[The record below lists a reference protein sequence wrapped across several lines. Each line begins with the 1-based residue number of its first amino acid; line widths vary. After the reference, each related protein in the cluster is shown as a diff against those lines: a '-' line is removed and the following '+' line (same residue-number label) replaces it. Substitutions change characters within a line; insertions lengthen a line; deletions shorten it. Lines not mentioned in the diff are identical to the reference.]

1 MLTIIEIAAREDGGH
16 GLESQSHRTE
26 CWMEGW
32 IAVPEELVDTAW
44 ACRGYCDLTIQ
55 DGVLTGITPKDPPPL
70 PEPEPTAEERLNDIE
85 EAIQRG
91 VVTVNVYDALA
102 SAIYVARQNLTGAAI
117 DTDDKRLRASGL
129 YEDWAE
135 GAYTVG
141 DIRNAKGQTWE
152 CFQAHDTATYPD
164 INPENAA
171 WFTFWRPLHGTTPE
185 TARPFVPVQGAHDMY
200 RTGEYMVYTDGK
212 TYRCLSDTNFSP
224 EDYPQ
229 AWEVIN
235 GASR

>member
-32 IAVPEELVDTAW
+32 IAVPEELAETAW

-91 VVTVNVYDALA
+91 
-102 SAIYVARQNLTGAAI
+102 
-117 DTDDKRLRASGL
+117 
-129 YEDWAE
+129 
-135 GAYTVG
+135 
-141 DIRNAKGQTWE
+141 
-152 CFQAHDTATYPD
+152 
-164 INPENAA
+164 
-171 WFTFWRPLHGTTPE
+171 
-185 TARPFVPVQGAHDMY
+185 
-200 RTGEYMVYTDGK
+200 
-212 TYRCLSDTNFSP
+212 LSL
-224 EDYPQ
+224 
-229 AWEVIN
+229 
-235 GASR
+235 

>member
-117 DTDDKRLRASGL
+117 DTDDKWLRASGL
-129 YEDWAE
+129 YEDWTE

-152 CFQAHDTATYPD
+152 CFQAHDTASYPD
-164 INPENAA
+164 INPDNAA

-224 EDYPQ
+224 DDYPQ
-229 AWEVIN
+229 AWE
-235 GASR
+235 AAA

>member
-229 AWEVIN
+229 AWE
-235 GASR
+235 AAA

>member
-1 MLTIIEIAAREDGGH
+1 M
-16 GLESQSHRTE
+16 
-26 CWMEGW
+26 
-32 IAVPEELVDTAW
+32 
-44 ACRGYCDLTIQ
+44 
-55 DGVLTGITPKDPPPL
+55 
-70 PEPEPTAEERLNDIE
+70 
-85 EAIQRG
+85 
-91 VVTVNVYDALA
+91 NVYDALA

-212 TYRCLSDTNFSP
+212 IYRCLSDTNFSP

>member
-1 MLTIIEIAAREDGGH
+1 M
-16 GLESQSHRTE
+16 
-26 CWMEGW
+26 
-32 IAVPEELVDTAW
+32 
-44 ACRGYCDLTIQ
+44 
-55 DGVLTGITPKDPPPL
+55 
-70 PEPEPTAEERLNDIE
+70 
-85 EAIQRG
+85 
-91 VVTVNVYDALA
+91 
-102 SAIYVARQNLTGAAI
+102 ARQNLTGAAI

-200 RTGEYMVYTDGK
+200 RTGSTCSLHRRQDLQVPERHQLLPRGLRPGLGGRGGIKKPPRPGGMDK
-212 TYRCLSDTNFSP
+212 TRRIWYDR
-224 EDYPQ
+224 Q
-229 AWEVIN
+229 APR
-235 GASR
+235 GAGRALLHIGG

>member
-152 CFQAHDTATYPD
+152 CFQGHDTATYPD

-229 AWEVIN
+229 AWE
-235 GASR
+235 AAA

>member
-70 PEPEPTAEERLNDIE
+70 PEPEPTAEERLSDIE

-200 RTGEYMVYTDGK
+200 RAGEYMVYTDGK